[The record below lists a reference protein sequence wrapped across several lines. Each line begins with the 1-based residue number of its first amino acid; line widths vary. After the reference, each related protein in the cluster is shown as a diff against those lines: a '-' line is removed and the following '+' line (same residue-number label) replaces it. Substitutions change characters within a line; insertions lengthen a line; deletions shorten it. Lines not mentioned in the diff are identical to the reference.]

1 MQNSVSAPPRTERR
15 ASQKADRRFMPHL
28 DGFMQAQFGERRQE
42 RAHDRACTHWPM
54 DGVAKIQAAS
64 RALLV
69 MAELWEH
76 GETLAKSRQ
85 VRPAGCIDVASF
97 GAGPQADV
105 MMLRAAALPDEI
117 EALKLAMRGQAEEFE
132 RISAWLVRAARTTRV
147 AAKAAQRPLGLVAVL
162 SEDHRVIA
170 KDLVA
175 ADMNALVATLL
186 GEALRVLDCVEPNA
200 SAINADLLGARAYE
214 AFLHTA
220 AEMLNRAG
228 ALATESALFVED
240 VDRQWRAFRVQIA
253 TVVALSKEAV
263 GACTRAPPA

>member
-1 MQNSVSAPPRTERR
+1 MQDSLSTAPRTERR
-15 ASQKADRRFMPHL
+15 ASQKTDRRFMPHL
-28 DGFMQAQFGERRQE
+28 DGFMQAQFGARRQE

-69 MAELWEH
+69 IAELWEH
-76 GETLAKSRQ
+76 GETLAKSRP
-85 VRPAGCIDVASF
+85 VRPVGCIDVATF

-117 EALKLAMRGQAEEFE
+117 GALKLAIRGQSEEFE

-175 ADMNALVATLL
+175 ADMNALVSTLL
-186 GEALRVLDCVEPNA
+186 GEALRVLDCLQLSA
-200 SAINADLLGARAYE
+200 DAINADLLGERAYE

-220 AEMLNRAG
+220 AEMLDRAG
-228 ALATESALFVED
+228 ALATESAVFVED

-253 TVVALSKEAV
+253 TVVALSQEAV
-263 GACTRAPPA
+263 GACTRAPPP